1 MKPLY
6 MLDTDICGYVIK
18 GTNPALNAKVKE
30 NKNRICISSITLAEL
45 LFGAKKKKST
55 RLMTSI
61 EFFQQLVEV
70 IPWGDETAG
79 RYAEIRDALEYSGT
93 PIGNMDMLI
102 AAAAAA
108 HGLCLVTNN
117 SAHFSRV
124 PGLKSENWME

>member
-6 MLDTDICGYVIK
+6 MLDTDICSYVIK

-45 LFGAKKKKST
+45 LFGTKKKKST

-61 EFFQQLVEV
+61 EFFQQLVEI

>member
-1 MKPLY
+1 MKHLY
-6 MLDTDICGYVIK
+6 MLDTDICSYVIK
-18 GTNPALNAKVKE
+18 GTYPALNAKIKA
-30 NKNRICISSITLAEL
+30 NKNRICMSSITLAEL
-45 LFGAKKKKST
+45 LFGAKKKKSI

-70 IPWGDETAG
+70 IPWGEEAAK
-79 RYAEIRDALEYSGT
+79 RYAEIRDALECSGI

-102 AAAAAA
+102 AAAA

>member
-6 MLDTDICGYVIK
+6 MLDTDICSYVIK

-45 LFGAKKKKST
+45 LFGAKKKKSA
-55 RLMTSI
+55 RLMASV

-70 IPWGDETAG
+70 IPWGDDAAG
-79 RYAEIRDALEYSGT
+79 QYAEIRDALEYSGT

-102 AAAAAA
+102 AASAKANE
-108 HGLCLVTNN
+108 LRLVTNN
-117 SAHFSRV
+117 MAHFSRIS
-124 PGLKSENWME
+124 GLEIENWVE

>member
-1 MKPLY
+1 MKHLY
-6 MLDTDICGYVIK
+6 MLDTDICSYVIK
-18 GTNPALNAKVKE
+18 GTYPALNAKIKA
-30 NKNRICISSITLAEL
+30 NKNRICMSSITLAEL
-45 LFGAKKKKST
+45 LFGAKKKKSI

-70 IPWGDETAG
+70 IPWGEEAAK
-79 RYAEIRDALEYSGT
+79 RYAEIRDALECSGT

-124 PGLKSENWME
+124 LGLKSENWME

>member
-1 MKPLY
+1 MKHLY
-6 MLDTDICGYVIK
+6 MLDTDICSYVIK
-18 GTNPALNAKVKE
+18 GTYPALNAKIKA
-30 NKNRICISSITLAEL
+30 NKNRICMSSITLAEL
-45 LFGAKKKKST
+45 LFGAKKKKSI

-70 IPWGDETAG
+70 IPWGEEAAK
-79 RYAEIRDALEYSGT
+79 RYAEIRDALECSGI

-102 AAAAAA
+102 TAAA

-117 SAHFSRV
+117 SAHFSRI

>member
-1 MKPLY
+1 MKYMY
-6 MLDTDICGYVIK
+6 MLDTDTCSYVIK
-18 GTNPALNAKVKE
+18 GTYPALNAKIKA
-30 NKNRICISSITLAEL
+30 NKNRICMSSITLAEL
-45 LFGAKKKKST
+45 LFGAKKKKSN

-70 IPWGDETAG
+70 IPWGEEAAG
-79 RYAEIRDALEYSGT
+79 RYAEIRDALECSGT

-102 AAAAAA
+102 AAAAA